1 MAQDPCL
8 DAIKDARFA
17 LSDEEARDLIK
28 KLRDEKK
35 HLMKASPGDWQ
46 VKFRKKMIADSEN
59 AQFVAQQ
66 KKLAVKRQIFKDP
79 ANMERI
85 GRDSETEK
93 NFSALLV
100 GSTRKKEDN
109 LDSVWTRQN
118 AQGSLFVGRI
128 LSDLGGGNSTL
139 SKPSV
144 FGQFPFG
151 RGLFDQQEFQT
162 AVVEELFPFTGKQK
176 GENDLAFK
184 MAESIQKAQRELVNL
199 ANSEGAAI
207 GWLDDFVTTQYHDLA
222 KIKSAS
228 FEKWKSDISDL
239 LDEEKTYFS
248 GDVQDRE
255 NFLQRVYENIVQNKR
270 ALTDAAPDEVGMGK
284 MSLANMMSQH
294 RQLHFKDADSWLKY
308 NSLYGHQNPID
319 AILHGIE
326 RMSANVVLLQKFG
339 ANPDFTFNKYLKSH
353 PELSPGEIRR
363 IKSQYAFVSGKAYQ
377 VGDPTLHKWE
387 QGLAAI
393 QNMSK
398 LGSAVFSAITDPMYS
413 AFGAHYRG
421 KNFFSAYYNTYKHG
435 LLQSPFWRSSN
446 RKEKRE
452 VARKLGIALDGII
465 GSASMRFDSNGGG
478 SGLSQR
484 MTNNFFKWTGLNG
497 WTNWWAE
504 GAAIL
509 LADDLADATRKGF
522 SDLNPRFQAFLSNY
536 GITEPD
542 WKVLGTFEP
551 DVAGDAKLFTPELI
565 YRDLEEKMAAT
576 PKPSKEELKGF
587 KKQRELADK
596 LQNLFVTENEN
607 QVIRPGGRERAFM
620 ARVPFGGDEVA
631 TPGTPSGMA
640 AKLFWQ
646 FRSFGISM
654 MMKNYPRVQ
663 EMGMPALMHLLP
675 MVGLGY
681 AAKSAK
687 DLMKGR
693 EPVDPFEDPETFGKI
708 VMASVLQSGFGGVLA
723 DFLFNDFN
731 RYGGSVPQVLGGPT
745 VSTMQDIGSFGAAA
759 VFSIFNR
766 NEDPAAEAWNVI
778 KRNAPYGNFW
788 LTRTMMDYFV
798 NYQIQEF
805 LNPGYLRRMERRAKK
820 KNNQEFWA
828 SPAQFVR

>member
-28 KLRDEKK
+28 KLRDAKK

-93 NFSALLV
+93 NFSALLT
-100 GSTRKKEDN
+100 GSTFKKESN
-109 LDSVWTRQN
+109 LDSVWSSGK
-118 AQGSLFVGRI
+118 AQGAIRVGRI
-128 LSDLGGGNSTL
+128 LSVLGGGNSTL

-151 RGLFDQQEFQT
+151 RGLFDQQEFQE
-162 AVVEELFPFTGKQK
+162 AVIHELKPFTGKQK

-184 MAESIQKAQRELVNL
+184 MAEAINKEQRELVNL
-199 ANSEGAAI
+199 ANSDGAAI

-222 KIKSAS
+222 KIKRAGL
-228 FEKWKSDISDL
+228 EKWKSDISDL
-239 LDEEKTYFS
+239 LDEERTFFS

-255 NFLQRVYENIVQNKR
+255 NFLQRGYENIVQNKR
-270 ALTDAAPDEVGMGK
+270 TLADAAPDEVGMGK

-294 RQLHFKDADSWLKY
+294 RQYHFKDYKAWLKY
-308 NSLYGHQNPID
+308 NSLYGHENPID

-326 RMSANVVLLQKFG
+326 MMSANVALIQKFG
-339 ANPDFTFNKYLKSH
+339 ANPDFTFNKYLKSF
-353 PELSPGEIRR
+353 PELTQGEIIK
-363 IKSQYAFVSGKAYQ
+363 IKSKYEQVSGKAHQ
-377 VGDPTLHKWE
+377 VGNPKLHTVT
-387 QGLAAI
+387 QGI
-393 QNMSK
+393 SSMQNLSK
-398 LGSAVFSAITDPMYS
+398 LGSATATAITDPFYS
-413 AFGAHYRG
+413 AFATHVRG
-421 KNFFSAYYNTYKHG
+421 HNFFSAYYNTFKHG
-435 LLQSPFWRSSN
+435 LLQSPFWKTAPAKERREAM
-446 RKEKRE
+446 RKI
-452 VARKLGIALDGII
+452 GIAIDGVI
-465 GSASMRFDSNGGG
+465 GSASMRFDTNGGG
-478 SGLSQR
+478 SGTMQR
-484 MTNNFFKWTGLNG
+484 MVDNFFKWTGLNG
-497 WTNWWAE
+497 WTNWWTE

-565 YRDLEEKMAAT
+565 YRDLEEKIAAT

-587 KKQRELADK
+587 KKQRDLADK
-596 LQNLFVTENEN
+596 LQNLFVTESEN
-607 QVIRPGGRERAFM
+607 LVLRPGGNERAFM
-620 ARVPFGGDEVA
+620 ARVPFGGSDEFSR
-631 TPGTPSGMA
+631 PGTPSGMA
-640 AKLFWQ
+640 SRLFFQ
-646 FRSFGISM
+646 FRSFGLKM
-654 MMKNYPRVQ
+654 MFTVYPRAI
-663 EMGMPALMHLLP
+663 EMGMPAFMHLIP

-681 AAKSAK
+681 VSFTVH
-687 DLMKGR
+687 DFLKGKK
-693 EPVDPFEDPETFGKI
+693 PVDPFEDPEVFLKTSGR
-708 VMASVLQSGFGGVLA
+708 AVLQSGFGGVFG
-723 DFLFNDFN
+723 DYLFNDY
-731 RYGGSVPQVLGGPT
+731 RKYGHSFWDVSLGPT
-745 VSTMQDIGSFGAAA
+745 ASTMQDFAMLYSSLQAGDDFAA
-759 VFSIFNR
+759 R
-766 NEDPAAEAWNVI
+766 TWNAL

-788 LTRTMMDYFV
+788 ATRTMMDYFV

-805 LNPGYLRRMERRAKK
+805 LNPGYLRRMERRARK
-820 KNNQEFWA
+820 KNNQEFLW